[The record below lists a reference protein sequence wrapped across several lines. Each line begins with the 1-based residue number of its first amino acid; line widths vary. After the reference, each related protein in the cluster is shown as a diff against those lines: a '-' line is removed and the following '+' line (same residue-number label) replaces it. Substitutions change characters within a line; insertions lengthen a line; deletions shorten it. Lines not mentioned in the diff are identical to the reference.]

1 MPTAKAVYRWERVVP
16 VRFSRAPTD
25 DPTVSSG
32 PIVADAPDPD
42 DRGFLPHSTGGPF
55 FSMGLDESVD
65 FANRSK
71 TRVRL
76 LREDIDVAA
85 PLFLKTNP
93 DGIVSL
99 DSPAPGVRLPSAK
112 AMLIKMRPKAA
123 GETHL
128 EVHFGSDTG
137 PILHKMKIFVN
148 RMIRIRFKLH
158 VPTINGNVQNDSNGN
173 VVPPVST
180 RSDASI
186 RQFIQDMNKVYFPY
200 GIQAVPDA
208 AIDQTLVLN
217 LTNQGMVDDSVEWD
231 NVLLRNRVAHA
242 VNAHFVPQ
250 IAGPSNPNPNLNIGP
265 DIVGGVGVSLVA
277 GPTDFGLLIA
287 DWVAFQSVGHELG
300 HVLNLVNDP
309 SGQFVHVNTV
319 TDPTSPGTGKTV
331 RDDIVSRRRLM
342 YAFTNIV
349 PSQKNPHRNN
359 VGYGA
364 GDPGAMLS
372 IKQLNNDK
380 TDKEMAEVRRSAAR
394 L

>member
-1 MPTAKAVYRWERVVP
+1 MGTYRA
-16 VRFSRAPTD
+16 FSRAPTE
-25 DPTVSSG
+25 DPTVSTG
-32 PIVADAPDPD
+32 PIDGNAPDPD

-55 FSMGLDESVD
+55 MALGLDENVA
-65 FANRSK
+65 FAARPKS
-71 TRVRL
+71 RIRL
-76 LREDIDVAA
+76 IRENIDTGAQ
-85 PLFLKTNP
+85 LFLKTNP
-93 DGIVSL
+93 DGIVSI
-99 DSPAPGVRLPSAK
+99 DDPAPGSALPSAA
-112 AMLIKMRPKAA
+112 AMLIKMRPQAA
-123 GETHL
+123 GDTHL
-128 EVHFGSDTG
+128 EVHLGSDAG
-137 PILHKMKIFVN
+137 PILHKMKITVN
-148 RMIRIRFKLH
+148 RMIRIRFSLH
-158 VPTINGNVQNDSNGN
+158 VPTINGAVQNDSNGN

-186 RQFIQDMNKVYFPY
+186 QTFIQDMNKIYFPY

-208 AIDQTLVLN
+208 AIDHALVLN

-231 NVLLRNRVAHA
+231 NVLLQNRVAHSI
-242 VNAHFVPQ
+242 NAHFVPQ

-265 DIVGGVGVSLVA
+265 DIVGGVGVSLVG

-349 PSQKNPHRNN
+349 ASAKNPHRND
-359 VGYGA
+359 VGYGV
-364 GDPGAMLS
+364 GNPGAMLT

-380 TDKEMAEVRRSAAR
+380 TDLEMAEVRRSAAH